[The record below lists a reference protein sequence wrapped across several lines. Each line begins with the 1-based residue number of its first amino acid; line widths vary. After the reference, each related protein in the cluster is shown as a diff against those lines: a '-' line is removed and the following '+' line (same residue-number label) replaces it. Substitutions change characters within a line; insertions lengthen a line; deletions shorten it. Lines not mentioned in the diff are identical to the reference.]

1 MTESEQLL
9 GMISEMRTLAASV
22 RTRKVERAITLED
35 VGKSKV
41 IFDTYIGLKAV
52 TFVHEE
58 MKKSVPARASNSR
71 RSRRLLRVS
80 CGSEIIA
87 VTFNA
92 VAKGPCSR

>member
-41 IFDTYIGLKAV
+41 IFDTYIVLKAV
-52 TFVHEE
+52 TFVREE
-58 MKKSVPARASNSR
+58 MKKSGPARAAIR
-71 RSRRLLRVS
+71 ADQGDL
-80 CGSEIIA
+80 CGFRGE
-87 VTFNA
+87 
-92 VAKGPCSR
+92 AKSLQ